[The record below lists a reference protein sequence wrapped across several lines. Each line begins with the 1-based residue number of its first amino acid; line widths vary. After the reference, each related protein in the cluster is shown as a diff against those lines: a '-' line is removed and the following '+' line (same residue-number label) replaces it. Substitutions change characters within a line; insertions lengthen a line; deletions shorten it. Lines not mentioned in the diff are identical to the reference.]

1 MELVPRP
8 ERLGDAPGLRDA
20 PAGSEGRIGVEDL
33 GDRADPKVAEMVGER
48 RQERQRGR
56 GVAVG
61 LEVGEREGAEKPGP
75 DRALMVRTVACALI
89 AAVVAPIVGIA
100 RSEATQPERRQEVAR
115 AGVDDALLA
124 LRSQRALEE
133 RDGENLVWPERGVVP
148 SRSIE
153 YVVAAVEVVVP
164 EPSESRLHPLGERVP
179 RRRRSAQALGE
190 PRHRPERVVPE
201 GVDLDRFAGT
211 WRDDPVADPRVH
223 PRA

>member
-1 MELVPRP
+1 MELVPCP

-20 PAGSEGRIGVEDL
+20 SAGSEGRIAVEDL

-75 DRALMVRTVACALI
+75 DRALMVRTVACTLI
-89 AAVVAPIVGIA
+89 AAIVAPIVGIA
-100 RSEATQPERRQEVAR
+100 GSEATQPERRQETR

-133 RDGENLVWPERGVVP
+133 RDGEDLVWPERGVVP

-153 YVVAAVEVVVP
+153 HVVAAVEVVVP
-164 EPSESRLHPLGERVP
+164 EPSE
-179 RRRRSAQALGE
+179 
-190 PRHRPERVVPE
+190 
-201 GVDLDRFAGT
+201 
-211 WRDDPVADPRVH
+211 
-223 PRA
+223 